1 MNEEGAGKGGV
12 GRKGRGQG
20 QQQPGFTRPRGLARR
35 ASRLS
40 GIPAAPCL
48 PPRRPQ
54 AGRARAAGP
63 APGEPRVR
71 GRGPPRAAQSGLAR
85 ASRRPGSQRVPP
97 AAQSRRLFG
106 RRQGGGATRGRGQAR
121 SGDLR
126 QAGKEAV
133 GRHFGRRAVEGGRVL
148 RRSGKET
155 AGGGAGAP
163 RPTHRG
169 GESGVACHCS
179 WRAALERSMGN
190 SGSPRAALSCSLR
203 GCVFEGRRCESK
215 GPSQRR
221 GVLEAA
227 PVLSWGYRALPARGL
242 GRRGA
247 GEARSG
253 TRSLLPF

>member
-106 RRQGGGATRGRGQAR
+106 RRQGGGATRGVARRGQ
-121 SGDLR
+121 
-126 QAGKEAV
+126 V
-133 GRHFGRRAVEGGRVL
+133 TCGRRERRQLVAILGGGRL
-148 RRSGKET
+148 K
-155 AGGGAGAP
+155 AGECEGAQ
-163 RPTHRG
+163 
-169 GESGVACHCS
+169 
-179 WRAALERSMGN
+179 
-190 SGSPRAALSCSLR
+190 
-203 GCVFEGRRCESK
+203 GRRPRGEGPAPLDPHTEAESRASPAIVP
-215 GPSQRR
+215 GERR
-221 GVLEAA
+221 
-227 PVLSWGYRALPARGL
+227 
-242 GRRGA
+242 
-247 GEARSG
+247 
-253 TRSLLPF
+253 

>member
-54 AGRARAAGP
+54 ARRARAAGP

-97 AAQSRRLFG
+97 GRAVSAAIRPSP
-106 RRQGGGATRGRGQAR
+106 RGRG
-121 SGDLR
+121 
-126 QAGKEAV
+126 
-133 GRHFGRRAVEGGRVL
+133 H
-148 RRSGKET
+148 
-155 AGGGAGAP
+155 AGAWP
-163 RPTHRG
+163 
-169 GESGVACHCS
+169 
-179 WRAALERSMGN
+179 
-190 SGSPRAALSCSLR
+190 
-203 GCVFEGRRCESK
+203 
-215 GPSQRR
+215 
-221 GVLEAA
+221 
-227 PVLSWGYRALPARGL
+227 
-242 GRRGA
+242 GA
-247 GEARSG
+247 VR
-253 TRSLLPF
+253 